1 MWTRLFSRKRVTPDL
16 NGVFLQEM
24 ALPRLKTV
32 ITRERFYKS
41 AAVLFFHGEDG
52 SAQAVKD
59 NLKNLLHKNFDFDH
73 IRIIY
78 PQAPEI
84 PYFVD
89 DNQLRSVWFNRK
101 TYSPTCPEQKDSIER
116 SCSLVKQLVNDLV
129 TSGTRKERIVLG
141 GLDMGA
147 QLAMHVAYR

>member
-1 MWTRLFSRKRVTPDL
+1 
-16 NGVFLQEM
+16 M

-32 ITRERFYKS
+32 ITRERFYKT
-41 AAVLFFHGEDG
+41 AAVLFFHGEEG
-52 SAQAVKD
+52 SAQAVKN
-59 NLKNLLHKNFDFDH
+59 NLKSLLHKNFDFDH

-84 PYFVD
+84 PYSVD
-89 DNQLRSVWFNRK
+89 GKELRSVWFDRK

-129 TSGTRKERIVLG
+129 TSGIRKERIVLG

-147 QLAMHVAYR
+147 QLAMHVGYR